1 MNALFQTVPSFTINK
16 KEFFLLWVKNYV
28 ICLNEAILDQKQKG
42 DFKDDSKEFD
52 FMVSFNLLNEKML
65 KQ

>member
-28 ICLNEAILDQKQKG
+28 ICLNETILDQKQKG

-52 FMVSFNLLNEKML
+52 FMVSFNLLNDKML